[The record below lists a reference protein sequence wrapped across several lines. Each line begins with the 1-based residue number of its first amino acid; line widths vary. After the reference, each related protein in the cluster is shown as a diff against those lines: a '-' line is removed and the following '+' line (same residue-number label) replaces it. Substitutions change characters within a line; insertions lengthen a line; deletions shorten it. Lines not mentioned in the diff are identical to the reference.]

1 MQQAKWVSPVHL
13 FTEGLKN
20 MGFRSFK
27 MKLALRIIA
36 LVLNVMLAV
45 TFYWVYHMWPVS
57 LTLAIILVAQCMDL
71 HHFVN
76 ATNRKLS
83 LFLDSVQYSDFV
95 TTFSTD
101 NALGSSFKGLN
112 ESFNTVLGA
121 FKDARIST
129 EENLQY
135 LHMVVEHV
143 NTGLISFDE
152 EGKVEVMNGI
162 AVDLL
167 GTRRMRKLEEL
178 ETVNPELYKAIWE
191 LPIGERTLYHKDENI
206 NLSIRASQFTRRGKF
221 IKLIALQN
229 IQHELNTKELESWQ
243 NLLRVLRHEIMNSM
257 TPISSL
263 ASTLKM
269 ILDEDL
275 EEKENT
281 LELSKGVYDDIQD
294 SLGTIES
301 RSKGLIKFIKGY
313 QEYTS
318 LPAPQLTVVSV
329 QELISNVEQLMLN
342 DFREKGIS
350 LNCEFVKKDFQL
362 LVDKQQI
369 EQVLINLVK
378 NAREAFTDQE
388 FKKVVIRSYQQYQY
402 KVIEIE
408 DNGPGIIPEALDQIF
423 IPFFTTK
430 SSGSGIGLS
439 LSRQLVQMNHGN
451 LSVASEPNK
460 KTVFKL
466 VF

>member
-1 MQQAKWVSPVHL
+1 
-13 FTEGLKN
+13 
-20 MGFRSFK
+20 MGFKSFK
-27 MKLALRIIA
+27 SKLALRIIA
-36 LVLNVMLAV
+36 LALNVMLAV
-45 TFYWVYHMWPVS
+45 IFFVVYHMWPVT
-57 LTLAIILVAQCMDL
+57 LTLTIILVVQSIEL
-71 HHFVN
+71 HNFVN
-76 ATNRKLS
+76 TTNRKLS

-95 TTFSTD
+95 TTFSVD
-101 NALGSSFKGLN
+101 NKLGNSFKGLN

-152 EGKVEVMNGI
+152 EGKVEVMNNI

-167 GTRRMRKLEEL
+167 GTRRIRNLSEL
-178 ETVNPELYKAIWE
+178 KESNPEMYKAIWE
-191 LPIGERTLYHKDENI
+191 LPIGEKTLYHLSDNV

-221 IKLIALQN
+221 IKLIALNN
-229 IQHELNTKELESWQ
+229 IQHELNTKEQESWQ

-275 EEKENT
+275 EKKGDL
-281 LELSKGVYDDIQD
+281 LELSNDVYDDIQD

-313 QEYTS
+313 QDYTS
-318 LPAPQLTVVSV
+318 MPAPQLNVVSV
-329 QELISNVEQLMLN
+329 QKLVSKVEQLMLN
-342 DFREKGIS
+342 DFREMNIS
-350 LNCEFVKKDFQL
+350 LNCEFIKKDFQL
-362 LVDKQQI
+362 LVDEEQM

-388 FKKVVIRSYQQYQY
+388 VKKVIIRTYQQYQY
-402 KVIEIE
+402 KVIEVQ
-408 DNGPGIIPEALDQIF
+408 DNGPGIIPEAMDQIF
-423 IPFFTTK
+423 IPFYTTK

-451 LSVASEPNK
+451 LSVTSEPNK

-466 VF
+466 VFS